1 MQQRMEEQR
10 FTCVALDLVASS
22 ESKTTTRT
30 YLGYA
35 SFSRLQAST
44 RGQVIGNAWRQQE
57 QESLSPESNTSS
69 FSFALLLISAKA
81 FMLSC
86 TKQLK

>member
-1 MQQRMEEQR
+1 MEEQR
-10 FTCVALDLVASS
+10 FTCVALDSVASS

-30 YLGYA
+30 DLGCA

-44 RGQVIGNAWRQQE
+44 RGQIVGNAWRQQE
-57 QESLSPESNTSS
+57 QESLSPESNASS
-69 FSFALLLISAKA
+69 FSYALLISAKA